1 MKSSD
6 KSSRPSANSIKLGD
20 HSFETLL
27 AITAQEQERGLMG
40 VPPPAPVM
48 TFIYGT
54 PCYNQFWMHRTPS
67 PLDIV
72 FACNGKITA
81 ICAGEPNST
90 RVMSSGGLSD
100 LVIELP
106 GGTCRA
112 KGIEVGDKVEPSFD
126 AAVNMKLLTLKT
138 GIAL

>member
-54 PCYNQFWMHRTPS
+54 PSLQPV
-67 PLDIV
+67 LD
-72 FACNGKITA
+72 G
-81 ICAGEPNST
+81 
-90 RVMSSGGLSD
+90 SGHHHHLILFSRSM
-100 LVIELP
+100 E
-106 GGTCRA
+106 R
-112 KGIEVGDKVEPSFD
+112 
-126 AAVNMKLLTLKT
+126 
-138 GIAL
+138 